1 MSLAQILFQKN
12 PDLHTFCVEVGI
24 EAEFVLLINTNT
36 VVSKK
41 KAADLI
47 LQNNFTDILAKK
59 IYAEQNRTVII
70 GNGDVMNREEGINRA
85 KESGVDGIMIG
96 RGIFRNPWAFLP
108 LEISQKLNTKENRLE
123 MLLEHLQQWKLTWED
138 QKHFP
143 AMKKF
148 VKMYINDFPNAKELR
163 MTLMDME
170 NADEMIRRVKEEVGC

>member
-1 MSLAQILFQKN
+1 MTQAQILFQKN
-12 PDLHTFCVEVGI
+12 LHLHTFCIEAGI
-24 EAEFVLLINTNT
+24 EEEFVILINQNT
-36 VVSKK
+36 QVSKK

-47 LQNNFTDILAKK
+47 IQNNFTEDLTKK

-108 LEISQKLNTKENRLE
+108 IEISQQLNTKENRLE

-163 MTLMDME
+163 MELMEMGS
-170 NADEMIRRVKEEVGC
+170 ADEMISKVKKEIES